1 MLGLRCYSQ
10 LLSLRSF
17 SLTDVNAESIESFTA
32 GVFAKSNHDWNRVE
46 KLKPG
51 TAVLISLWN
60 GRLISGSVDAVGP
73 AALRIDTAD
82 PEVGVGSLEELG
94 RAEIRRIVR
103 TRGRNL
109 PNVQRWMLIGTLI
122 GGGVGFT
129 SGGIYDV
136 THHEN
141 YHWLTGGFG
150 GAVFG
155 FLGSCAILAGVGVV
169 ELFHHPSTLVY
180 EDQRTGKVI
189 AN

>member
-1 MLGLRCYSQ
+1 MRKALSILFAV
-10 LLSLRSF
+10 LL
-17 SLTDVNAESIESFTA
+17 FTSTL
-32 GVFAKSNHDWNRVE
+32 FAKSNHDWKHVE

-51 TAVLISLWN
+51 TTVLISLWN
-60 GRLISGSVDAVGP
+60 GRLVSGSVDGVGP

-82 PEVGVGSLEELG
+82 PDVGVGSLEEFD
-94 RAEIRRIVR
+94 RADIRRIVR

-109 PNVQRWMLIGTLI
+109 PDPERWILIGTLL

-129 SGGIYDV
+129 SGAIYDLA
-136 THHEN
+136 HHEN
-141 YHWLTGGFG
+141 YHWLAGGFG

-169 ELFHHPSTLVY
+169 DLFHHHDTLVY
-180 EDQRTGKVI
+180 EDQRNGRMI